1 MSLLNVGT
9 MSLMKVEIISVD
21 ECWDTFSESWDHV
34 FDESWDNDV
43 DKSQDKV
50 FNERW
55 DNVMMRVGT
64 MS

>member
-21 ECWDTFSESWDHV
+21 EGWDTFSESWDHV

-43 DKSQDKV
+43 DKS
-50 FNERW
+50 
-55 DNVMMRVGT
+55 
-64 MS
+64 